1 MVRAGAP
8 RAEKPGC
15 LSVEPEYLYALT
27 KLTQLS
33 RPQICHLLNK
43 TV

>member
-1 MVRAGAP
+1 MVRAGSP
-8 RAEKPGC
+8 RSEKPGC
-15 LSVEPEYLYALT
+15 LSAEPEYPYALR

-33 RPQICHLLNK
+33 RPQICHLLNM